1 MRFTPIKLSSIFLA
15 ALLTL
20 SGCAS
25 TSNTLQLPTSDLAVQ
40 EQSQVSGD
48 GTDAVV
54 QPTTD
59 PLVTLS
65 PQYTHLNT
73 LKTSSPTFTSQQDE
87 VSLGFSDTEQV
98 SLSADQL
105 PLDEFLHQVLDQLLT
120 VSYTVDPKLEKRF
133 KEPVV
138 LNLQHSISKRELFK
152 LTQRLLA
159 EKQIEILGQDSIF
172 FVRPIDKNSS
182 KLSLTIGIGN
192 RSVDVPEADGPIMQI
207 VPVRFG
213 TPRGFQALLK
223 QLFKVQVT
231 AQEEKQ
237 FLFIRGESNNVRR
250 ALELL
255 VLLDAPASRARE
267 IALIDLV
274 YLQPDAFIT
283 SLSDLLDAEGINMG
297 RGNNKGPVAVI
308 PLAQRQAVVAFA
320 SERSL
325 LRRVYHWARQLDVPG
340 KTTEQRYFL
349 YKPQNA
355 RALDMGD
362 SLKQLLALDRNQS
375 SLNSVK
381 TNDASEQKANGSKTV
396 SESKGSGVT
405 RTQDLTLVVDERQN
419 QLMFYA
425 TPAAYEKIRPL
436 LKRLDT
442 APRQVAL
449 EVMIAEVTLTGKLQF
464 GLEWFLQK
472 NNYTIGT
479 KGALGLGANVLNFTA
494 IDPDLGLDVIANLS
508 QTENLVKVLSR
519 PRILVTDGSSAS
531 VNVGTDIPV
540 LTSTASNLEGGQ
552 DAATIVQT
560 IQYRNT
566 GVVLNV
572 TPTVNGNN
580 VVALELSQEISNTSD
595 DAIAGINSPVI
606 SQRSFK
612 TNLLVGDGQTAV
624 VGGLISENNTKGNSK
639 VPGAGDLPVIGN
651 LFKSETQGKDKTEI
665 VVMITPRIIRDT
677 EALDQLSQQLTQGM
691 ERLLPTSQ

>member
-1 MRFTPIKLSSIFLA
+1 MRYTPIKISSVFLA
-15 ALLTL
+15 ALLIL

-25 TSNTLQLPTSDLAVQ
+25 TSNTLQLPASGLSVQ
-40 EQSQVSGD
+40 EQPQVSGNV
-48 GTDAVV
+48 TDAVV

-59 PLVTLS
+59 PSATLS
-65 PQYTHLNT
+65 PQYTRLNT
-73 LKTSSPTFTSQQDE
+73 LKTANPTFTSSEDE
-87 VSLGFSDTEQV
+87 IALGFSDTEQV

-105 PLDEFLHQVLDQLLT
+105 PLEEFLHQVLDQLLA
-120 VSYTVDPKLEKRF
+120 VSYTVAPKLEKRF

-138 LNLQHSISKRELFK
+138 LNLQHSISKRELFR
-152 LTQRLLA
+152 LTQRLLT
-159 EKQIEILGQDSIF
+159 EKQIEMLGQDNIF
-172 FVRPIDKNSS
+172 FIKPMDKNSG
-182 KLSLTIGIGN
+182 KRSLTIGIGN
-192 RSVDVPEADGPIMQI
+192 RSVDVPEVDGPVMQI

-237 FLFIRGESNNVRR
+237 FLFVQGETNNVRR

-255 VLLDAPASRARE
+255 VLLDAPASRSRE
-267 IALIDLV
+267 IALIDLI

-283 SLSDLLDAEGINMG
+283 SLSELLDAEGINMG
-297 RGNNKGPVAVI
+297 RGKNKGPVAVI
-308 PLAQRQAVVAFA
+308 PLTQRQAVVAFA

-325 LRRVYHWARQLDVPG
+325 LQRVYHWARQLDVPG

-362 SLKQLLALDRNQS
+362 SLKQLLTLDRSQASRSYAN
-375 SLNSVK
+375 
-381 TNDASEQKANGSKTV
+381 TNDASEEKS
-396 SESKGSGVT
+396 SSSKGSAGNQSAGVT

-472 NNYTIGT
+472 NNYSIGT
-479 KGALGLGANVLNFTA
+479 KGALGLGKNTLNITA

-519 PRILVTDGSSAS
+519 PRILVTDGSSAT

-552 DAATIVQT
+552 SAATIVQT

-566 GVVLNV
+566 GVVLDV
-572 TPTVNGNN
+572 T
-580 VVALELSQEISNTSD
+580 
-595 DAIAGINSPVI
+595 
-606 SQRSFK
+606 
-612 TNLLVGDGQTAV
+612 
-624 VGGLISENNTKGNSK
+624 
-639 VPGAGDLPVIGN
+639 
-651 LFKSETQGKDKTEI
+651 
-665 VVMITPRIIRDT
+665 
-677 EALDQLSQQLTQGM
+677 
-691 ERLLPTSQ
+691 